1 MDSNDRFRLGLWF
14 IIGLTVW
21 SLAWTVAWGVNRN
34 TQLFVTHGYVEE
46 MQIGSQYA
54 RWVKP

>member
-1 MDSNDRFRLGLWF
+1 MDSDDLFWLGLWF
-14 IIGLTVW
+14 IIGLTVC
-21 SLAWTVAWGVNRN
+21 SLAWTVVWGVNRN

-46 MQIGSQYA
+46 MQTGSQYP